1 MMIRWRV
8 CQGFNGGGQV
18 VAIANSLLKAIIPHV
33 MIFATDNSYAA
44 AFCFY
49 GLIEKRTGM

>member
-1 MMIRWRV
+1 MIRWRV